1 MSLKSRVEA
10 SSRSAARTMGGKAA
24 DARAEE
30 AIESV
35 ERAEPPLH
43 FEPVRGIL
51 NAVAIGAGAWIIIF
65 AAVALTRSIVLG

>member
-1 MSLKSRVEA
+1 MSLESRVDV
-10 SSRSAARTMGGKAA
+10 SSRSGVRTMGRVIA
-24 DARAEE
+24 DARVEE

-35 ERAEPPLH
+35 ERAELPLH